1 MIRRRRES
9 SLNKSIRQGKISL
22 RVIIINGRYPMKT
35 IKQCDSK
42 ILDKKKG
49 IYVMQHKFDCATS
62 GGSEVGSGLG

>member
-22 RVIIINGRYPMKT
+22 RVIIINGGYPMKT

-49 IYVMQHKFDCATS
+49 NLRDAA
-62 GGSEVGSGLG
+62 